1 MLSQKAKSLT
11 PSPTLALAAKAK
23 ELKAEG
29 KDVVSLTVGEPDWN
43 TYDHIKEAAI
53 KAMNEG
59 FTKYTPSNGIPEL
72 RKAIAEQT
80 NTDLG
85 TDFSPEEVTVSTG
98 GKFILFGLLQMI
110 CDPGDEVIIPAPF
123 WVSYPTMVELAGG
136 LPRIVTCDSSSNFK
150 ITPMLLRE
158 SLTEKTKAIILNSP
172 SNPTGNYYTKNELD
186 EIAKLLLDFPNVVII
201 SDDIYNRLVFD
212 KDLAPNILQSE
223 PKLKERT
230 VLVNGLSK
238 TYSMTGWR
246 LGWAL
251 GPKQIISAMTK
262 YQSQS
267 VSCAVNFV
275 QHAAVT
281 AIKESAPYIAKSLES
296 LKTRRTLIHEKLNAI
311 GGIEAELPMGA
322 FYIWPNV
329 SSFVGKKYNGNKIE
343 NSRDFSNFL
352 LEDQMVVVVPGVDF
366 GLDGY
371 IRMSFAVSESDIGK
385 AASRIEAFTQKLT

>member
-158 SLTEKTKAIILNSP
+158 SL
-172 SNPTGNYYTKNELD
+172 
-186 EIAKLLLDFPNVVII
+186 
-201 SDDIYNRLVFD
+201 
-212 KDLAPNILQSE
+212 
-223 PKLKERT
+223 
-230 VLVNGLSK
+230 
-238 TYSMTGWR
+238 
-246 LGWAL
+246 
-251 GPKQIISAMTK
+251 
-262 YQSQS
+262 
-267 VSCAVNFV
+267 
-275 QHAAVT
+275 
-281 AIKESAPYIAKSLES
+281 
-296 LKTRRTLIHEKLNAI
+296 
-311 GGIEAELPMGA
+311 
-322 FYIWPNV
+322 
-329 SSFVGKKYNGNKIE
+329 
-343 NSRDFSNFL
+343 
-352 LEDQMVVVVPGVDF
+352 
-366 GLDGY
+366 
-371 IRMSFAVSESDIGK
+371 
-385 AASRIEAFTQKLT
+385 